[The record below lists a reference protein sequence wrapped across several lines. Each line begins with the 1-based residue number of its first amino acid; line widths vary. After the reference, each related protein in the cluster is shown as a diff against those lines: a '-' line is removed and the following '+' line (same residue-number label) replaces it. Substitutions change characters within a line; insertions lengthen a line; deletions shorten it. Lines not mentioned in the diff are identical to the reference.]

1 MMLDATLVLGPF
13 PSIRG
18 IDSVVAVP
26 KKLTRLLTVLAALLC
41 LLAASA
47 GLAEAKTRT
56 EASST
61 PRATKTTKSGKLH
74 RARSKRRGSWKKRG
88 QKDIDDQRCRAI
100 QEALIREKYLDGEP
114 TGHWDD
120 HSKAAMQKYQQD
132 NGWQA
137 KVVPDSR
144 AIIKLGL
151 GPSNEGLINPETA
164 ATAMSST
171 PALPAEKTSTEAA
184 GRSGGSH

>member
-1 MMLDATLVLGPF
+1 M
-13 PSIRG
+13 
-18 IDSVVAVP
+18 VAAVNRS
-26 KKLTRLLTVLAALLC
+26 KRLLSVFGALFC
-41 LLAASA
+41 LLAAPA
-47 GLAEAKTRT
+47 CFADAKTHT
-56 EASST
+56 GTSASGHI
-61 PRATKTTKSGKLH
+61 TKTTKSGKVH
-74 RARSKRRGSWKKRG
+74 RAKSKRRGSWKKRG

-151 GPSNEGLINPETA
+151 GPSNEGLINPDTA

-171 PALPAEKTSTEAA
+171 PALPVEKATNEAG

>member
-1 MMLDATLVLGPF
+1 LA
-13 PSIRG
+13 
-18 IDSVVAVP
+18 VVAV
-26 KKLTRLLTVLAALLC
+26 KKSARFLVVLGALFCLLTALV
-41 LLAASA
+41 

-56 EASST
+56 EAAPT
-61 PRATKTTKSGKLH
+61 QRATKTTRSGKLH
-74 RARSKRRGSWKKRG
+74 RAKSKRRGSWKKRG

-171 PALPAEKTSTEAA
+171 PALPVEKSSVEAA